1 MRLASV
7 ITILM
12 HPKHDAPAFCEEF
25 NGFYCFRSAKSR
37 AIVTRE
43 LQTVGLD
50 ITSCK
55 GVTLW

>member
-1 MRLASV
+1 M

-12 HPKHDAPAFCEEF
+12 HPKYDARAFFCEEF
-25 NGFYCFRSAKSR
+25 NRFYCVRSAKSR

-50 ITSCK
+50 ITVCK